1 MDLCIDYLK
10 KKEELCDIKI
20 SDFLLSV
27 LMDKWTL
34 SDGDIDLI
42 VMTHSIVY
50 ESEKTQN
57 KILSYLK
64 IEGEDNV
71 YTAMSKTVGLP
82 IAVLI
87 EHIIK
92 NKIQKKG
99 IHLPFSKDIYQP
111 ILKKLK
117 KLGVEF
123 TEIKTNI

>member
-1 MDLCIDYLK
+1 MEI
-10 KKEELCDIKI
+10 
-20 SDFLLSV
+20 
-27 LMDKWTL
+27 
-34 SDGDIDLI
+34 IDLDLDNENEMMFKVVI
-42 VMTHSIVY
+42 EGTRPGEPLCRLI
-50 ESEKTQN
+50 
-57 KILSYLK
+57 

-92 NKIQKKG
+92 NRIQKKA

-117 KLGVEF
+117 KL
-123 TEIKTNI
+123 

>member
-1 MDLCIDYLK
+1 
-10 KKEELCDIKI
+10 
-20 SDFLLSV
+20 
-27 LMDKWTL
+27 MDKWTL

-42 VMTHSIVY
+42 VITHSIVY

-92 NKIQKKG
+92 NRIQKKG